1 VRKVGQKPYH
11 LGAGDLHPYFH
22 KQLTPRLDVGIQLRI
37 GEFEF
42 YIFNTTCL
50 DVLEVDLRI

>member
-1 VRKVGQKPYH
+1 MSRGFAPVLSQTTY
-11 LGAGDLHPYFH
+11 
-22 KQLTPRLDVGIQLRI
+22 TPFDVGIQLRI